1 MDRGAEVRRWRTALH
16 LIHCVPYNN
25 MKGGAGFFLFCRTRR
40 WTGRAPV
47 QSTNAR
53 WRLTRSFPSGA
64 KSRERRTRR
73 TSTAACIGC
82 HLHVLQSPR
91 SRRCA
96 SAAETKLGIADLS
109 DSRWCRRG
117 VCRCHR
123 LEQSDVSVDA
133 VRAEAIICCFICVAG

>member
-40 WTGRAPV
+40 WTGRATV

-82 HLHVLQSPR
+82 HLPCPPKSPITALR
-91 SRRCA
+91 ERCRN
-96 SAAETKLGIADLS
+96 ETGHSGPLGQPLVQAWRLS
-109 DSRWCRRG
+109 MSSPG
-117 VCRCHR
+117 TV
-123 LEQSDVSVDA
+123 
-133 VRAEAIICCFICVAG
+133 